1 MFEQFAKQL
10 GLGGERPEGA
20 DSGSAEGPAMSS
32 FVDSIMNQLISK
44 DVLYEPLTEIGAKYP
59 AWLDAH
65 RETLSA
71 EEFGQ
76 YQAQHDFIQKILA
89 QYDKDPEDY
98 GALLD
103 LLHQVRGIDGGVE
116 GWRGAR
122 AMRRARLAQGVA
134 LMHDRLASDALWI
147 HDENTLCIQY
157 YL

>member
-1 MFEQFAKQL
+1 MPQIPSPTAPGDKLFEQFAKQL

-20 DSGSAEGPAMSS
+20 DPGSADGPAMSS

-59 AWLDAH
+59 AWLEAN
-65 RETLSA
+65 REKLSA

-103 LLHQVRGIDGGVE
+103 LLHQVRGSDGLEGRRGVWAVRY
-116 GWRGAR
+116 WRWPWR
-122 AMRRARLAQGVA
+122 
-134 LMHDRLASDALWI
+134 
-147 HDENTLCIQY
+147 
-157 YL
+157 

>member
-1 MFEQFAKQL
+1 MAKDKPSRRRIPSPTAPGDKLFEQFAKQL

-20 DSGSAEGPAMSS
+20 DPGSADGPAMSS

-59 AWLDAH
+59 AWLEAN
-65 RETLSA
+65 REKLSA

-103 LLHQVRGIDGGVE
+103 LLHQVRGSDGLEGRRGVWAVRY
-116 GWRGAR
+116 WRWPWR
-122 AMRRARLAQGVA
+122 
-134 LMHDRLASDALWI
+134 
-147 HDENTLCIQY
+147 
-157 YL
+157 